1 MTIGVTMIQT
11 EYDLFNYLRNIVP
24 DLTASPNPYS
34 VYDCWSKRF
43 NMYVELKCRRTHYDK
58 LLIEY
63 TKYQRLVTTA
73 FLGRYVPYYVCSTP
87 NGVFAFN
94 LINHSPEWVSELM
107 PATTFGNQTKI
118 PKMIGYLHTSE
129 AEKIWELPILR

>member
-1 MTIGVTMIQT
+1 MIQT

-107 PATTFGNQTKI
+107 PYHLLKLDKA
-118 PKMIGYLHTSE
+118 LHSAGSVSGFRGQ
-129 AEKIWELPILR
+129 AERPEGRTLA